1 MIKWGICCL
10 QNPKWFPKHCATW
23 WKEKS
28 DTVTILYLGRN
39 ISHVTKYCVHT
50 CSVMSNSL
58 LLCLW
63 DFPCKNTGVG
73 CYFLLQNIFLMQ
85 RLNPGLLCLLNCRWI
100 LYHWATGKPTSSL
113 GWQKKKKK
121 RNKDGD
127 SLTLSMFIS
136 TVHSKTNSMILTTS
150 GRRTKMRELMK
161 KRGFPGGSAVNAMPE
176 TQVRKIPWRRKWQ
189 PTPVFLPENI
199 PWTEESGRL

>member
-58 LLCLW
+58 ILCLW

-121 RNKDGD
+121 GTRMG
-127 SLTLSMFIS
+127 
-136 TVHSKTNSMILTTS
+136 ILWPWVCLFQLCIP
-150 GRRTKMRELMK
+150 KL
-161 KRGFPGGSAVNAMPE
+161 
-176 TQVRKIPWRRKWQ
+176 IPWSSLLLEGELKWENWWRKGASLVAQ
-189 PTPVFLPENI
+189 Q
-199 PWTEESGRL
+199 